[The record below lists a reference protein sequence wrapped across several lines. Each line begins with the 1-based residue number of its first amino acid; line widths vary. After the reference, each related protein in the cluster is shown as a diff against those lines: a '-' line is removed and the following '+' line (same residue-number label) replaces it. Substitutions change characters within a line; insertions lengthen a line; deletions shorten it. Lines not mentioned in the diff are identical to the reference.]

1 MFTSFKDDLFLKL
14 KCHHFLL
21 RLNFKEDGNQIL
33 ALNLKCFCPGFVV
46 MHMVVLVVF
55 VQISCELPCNWDSGK
70 MFGKEIE
77 KKKDFVLCLVTSM
90 EQKKL

>member
-33 ALNLKCFCPGFVV
+33 ALNSKCFCPGFVV
-46 MHMVVLVVF
+46 MH
-55 VQISCELPCNWDSGK
+55 ICSSSS
-70 MFGKEIE
+70 
-77 KKKDFVLCLVTSM
+77 LCSN
-90 EQKKL
+90 KL